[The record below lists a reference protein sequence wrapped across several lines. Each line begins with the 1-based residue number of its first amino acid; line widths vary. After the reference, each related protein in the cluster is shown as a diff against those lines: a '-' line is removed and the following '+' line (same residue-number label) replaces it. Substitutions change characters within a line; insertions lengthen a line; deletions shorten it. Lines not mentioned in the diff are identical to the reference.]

1 MNILFQGDSITDA
14 SRNRDIALANQPAAL
29 GSGYPNLI
37 AANLLR
43 NNPAANLSFL
53 NRGISGNRIVDLYA
67 RWKSDALNLN
77 PDLISILIGVN
88 DLWHESKHQNG
99 VDLKRFETMYR
110 LLLEFT
116 REQLASTKLVI
127 CEPFLLPCGV
137 ADESWFEDMV
147 ERRAIVKKLAHE
159 FSASFVPFHTKFDAA
174 LELAPAAFWAED
186 GVHPSPAGHQLMA
199 DAWLEVAAHLVQ
211 Q

>member
-1 MNILFQGDSITDA
+1 MKILFQGDSITDT
-14 SRNRDIALANQPAAL
+14 SRNREIALPNQPAAL

-37 AANLLR
+37 AASLLK
-43 NNPAANLSFL
+43 NNPKTNLSFL

-88 DLWHESKHQNG
+88 DLWHESKHNNG

-110 LLLEFT
+110 LLLDFT
-116 REQLASTKLVI
+116 SQHSVNTKLI
-127 CEPFLLPCGV
+127 LCEPFLLPCGV
-137 ADESWFEDMV
+137 ADESWFEDMA
-147 ERRAIVKKLAHE
+147 ERQAIVKKLALE
-159 FSASFVPFHTKFDAA
+159 FSTSFVPFQTKFNEA
-174 LELAPAAFWAED
+174 LELAPAEFWAED

-199 DAWLEVAAHLVQ
+199 EAWLEVAGGLIK
-211 Q
+211 

>member
-14 SRNRDIALANQPAAL
+14 SRNRDSAQANQPAAL
-29 GSGYPNLI
+29 GSGYANLI
-37 AANLLR
+37 AARSLKNK
-43 NNPAANLSFL
+43 PKANLSFL

-67 RWKSDALNLN
+67 RWKSDALNLK

-88 DLWHESKHQNG
+88 DLWHESKHSNG

-116 REQLASTKLVI
+116 REQLVNTKLVI

-137 ADESWFEDMV
+137 ADESWFEDMS
-147 ERRAIVKKLAHE
+147 ERRAIVEKLAHE
-159 FSASFVPFHTKFDAA
+159 FSASFVPFQTKFDAA

-199 DAWLEVAAHLVQ
+199 DAWLEVAGHLIE
-211 Q
+211 